1 MARCLCFIIQTFT
14 RNCTSFYV
22 SIFNFQ
28 DFSRR
33 ILINSAYSIINSN
46 KKLLIL
52 SSNHIS
58 YYSKKYLHK
67 IKNVSFLS
75 VLIINKRLC
84 YFLLVTFHAIKVI
97 WIFCA
102 FLSWEG
108 LGNSKSSLMSLKK
121 KEKPARTGHMTGQG
135 FH

>member
-1 MARCLCFIIQTFT
+1 MAGCLCFIIQMFT
-14 RNCTSFYV
+14 RNCTLFYV
-22 SIFNFQ
+22 LIFNFQ

-52 SSNHIS
+52 SSNHIG

-67 IKNVSFLS
+67 IKSVSFLS
-75 VLIINKRLC
+75 VLIIKKEAMLFSIGNLSCYQSNMNILC
-84 YFLLVTFHAIKVI
+84 VFIMRAFRKFIKQ
-97 WIFCA
+97 FNE
-102 FLSWEG
+102 SQ
-108 LGNSKSSLMSLKK
+108 K
-121 KEKPARTGHMTGQG
+121 KEKQATTRHMTGQG